1 MHPIQI
7 NVGWRIRG
15 RPLLQDV
22 SFEVQAGETL
32 GLIGPNGSGK
42 TTLLRLLA
50 GLEKLKQGTVYLDHR
65 DMSRMSRR
73 EVARTVAFVEQQVS
87 TEERINVY
95 QAVSLGRTPFLSPL
109 RPWALEDEQIVA
121 CALHDVGMSQLA
133 NRAWHTLSGGERQR
147 AHIARALAQQPEI
160 LLLDEPTNHLDI
172 RHQLSLL
179 QLVEHLPVTVIVA
192 LHDLNQAMMCDRVG
206 VMEDGRLVD
215 IGMPR
220 TVLTAARLRQTF
232 GVHVDILQAPGEANT
247 VMRFRQA
254 L

>member
-1 MHPIQI
+1 MKLTAD

-15 RPLLQDV
+15 RPLLRDV

-50 GLEKLKQGTVYLDHR
+50 GLERPRQGTVYLDHR
-65 DMSRMSRR
+65 DMSRLSRR
-73 EVARTVAFVEQQVS
+73 EVARTVAFVEQQAS

-133 NRAWHTLSGGERQR
+133 NCAWHTLSGGERQR
-147 AHIARALAQQPEI
+147 THIARALAQQPKI

-179 QLVEHLPVTVIVA
+179 QLVARLPITVVVA
-192 LHDLNQAMMCDRVG
+192 LHDLNQAMTCDRVAL
-206 VMEDGRLVD
+206 VDNGRLRGVGPPAE
-215 IGMPR
+215 IMTPANLYR
-220 TVLTAARLRQTF
+220 TF
-232 GVHVDILQAPGEANT
+232 GVHAEVLHPAGAETPI
-247 VMRFRQA
+247 MRFREVI
-254 L
+254 